1 MEFKSVRIFAC
12 AFCLSV
18 VGVIHAQV
26 PDLLTAFEATGRN
39 LGLGSGIGATSSNPA
54 STVNNPAGLGYA
66 NRAAFSVTLR
76 NLTGSKSKWS
86 RNYLNPDVSTD
97 GVSGNRSVTQVG
109 LIRPL
114 RGNAAIGLNYSVAGF
129 IKDQVTGTGLLDGGT
144 ILNNYQEELRLKT
157 DLFTVSW
164 GQATRDYTR
173 SFGVGVVFASHNT
186 RDWQQYQLFDNN
198 STPNDT
204 GDDTFL
210 ANVSLSN
217 SGTQSGIGVV
227 AGLQFNPNAD
237 FSYGLSVRSPIAL
250 SGGSEVK
257 DYYKRI
263 PGKASFA
270 VAKRM
275 QTAKRSDDFILLGGQ
290 LDWYFGGS
298 NTALVNR
305 DSSQIG
311 LGVGAE
317 YNYRLRGAYVP
328 IRMGFRNI
336 GKGGDGFS
344 SFSAFTFGFGYN
356 PDQQN
361 FGIDVDFGS
370 NSRGG
375 TDMSLMMSY
384 RFK

>member
-1 MEFKSVRIFAC
+1 
-12 AFCLSV
+12 
-18 VGVIHAQV
+18 
-26 PDLLTAFEATGRN
+26 
-39 LGLGSGIGATSSNPA
+39 
-54 STVNNPAGLGYA
+54 
-66 NRAAFSVTLR
+66 
-76 NLTGSKSKWS
+76 
-86 RNYLNPDVSTD
+86 
-97 GVSGNRSVTQVG
+97 
-109 LIRPL
+109 
-114 RGNAAIGLNYSVAGF
+114 
-129 IKDQVTGTGLLDGGT
+129 
-144 ILNNYQEELRLKT
+144 
-157 DLFTVSW
+157 
-164 GQATRDYTR
+164 
-173 SFGVGVVFASHNT
+173 
-186 RDWQQYQLFDNN
+186 
-198 STPNDT
+198 
-204 GDDTFL
+204 
-210 ANVSLSN
+210 
-217 SGTQSGIGVV
+217 
-227 AGLQFNPNAD
+227 
-237 FSYGLSVRSPIAL
+237 
-250 SGGSEVK
+250 
-257 DYYKRI
+257 
-263 PGKASFA
+263 
-270 VAKRM
+270 M